1 MNLAGWSEI
10 IVTLG
15 LILGFGWPLGLY
27 LARVWQGERTWLDPV
42 LKPVERVV
50 YAACGVKRDGSQNW
64 LSYATS
70 FLAFSAASF
79 VVLYLILRFQNLLPL
94 NPQGFAGLSPDLA
107 FNSAVSFVSNTNW
120 QAYVPETTISTFSQ
134 MAGLTT
140 HNFVSAAAGMSVAA
154 AVARA
159 FAANRGEGLGNFY
172 ADLTRISLYVLLPI
186 ALVIAIVYVGLGEP
200 QTLIAHATATT
211 LEGGKQT
218 IALFPVASQEAIK
231 QLGTNGGGLFNV
243 NSAHPFENPNIWTNI
258 IEIVSMNAL
267 SVACVVAFGRVVFAA
282 REARALIAAMVILVG
297 GGAAA
302 IYAAETR
309 PVPAQAAAH
318 VDTSVNMEGK
328 EVRFGAPSTAIW
340 TATTTGASDGGV
352 NAMHDSLTPL
362 GGGVAMFLMQLGE
375 ITPGGVGSG
384 LYGMVV
390 MALIAVFV
398 AGLMVGRT
406 PEYLGKKV
414 EAREI
419 KYAMLAVLILPLAIL
434 GFSAVAAVLPVALKG
449 LANPGAH
456 GLSELLYAYTSAT
469 ANNGSAFAGL
479 SANTPWWNTTL
490 GIAML
495 LGRFAYAIPV
505 LAIAGSL
512 VAKPKLSESAGAFPA
527 HGMLFVSLLIGI
539 ILIMGGLQFFPALA
553 LGPIVEHFQML
564 QAVAHLR

>member
-1 MNLAGWSEI
+1 
-10 IVTLG
+10 
-15 LILGFGWPLGLY
+15 
-27 LARVWQGERTWLDPV
+27 
-42 LKPVERVV
+42 
-50 YAACGVKRDGSQNW
+50 
-64 LSYATS
+64 
-70 FLAFSAASF
+70 
-79 VVLYLILRFQNLLPL
+79 
-94 NPQGFAGLSPDLA
+94 
-107 FNSAVSFVSNTNW
+107 
-120 QAYVPETTISTFSQ
+120 
-134 MAGLTT
+134 
-140 HNFVSAAAGMSVAA
+140 MSVAA

-159 FAANRGEGLGNFY
+159 FAANRGERLGNFY